1 MKGKITEAFKNVF
14 GKLSGKAGSAF
25 HGVSLLIPAVC
36 LGVLVVAVLTGYQ
49 APKAQSYEAAGSD
62 VSQIKEAFSKEN
74 SGSQAATTEK
84 KKAKKTVAKGSFDV
98 KDGEYTGS
106 ANGYGGTVTVKV
118 TVASKTIKSIDIV
131 SAAGETDSFF
141 SRAKGVI
148 DEIISAQSV
157 DVDVVSGATYSS
169 NGIIG
174 AVKNALYGTEST
186 STTAAASAQ
195 TAGSAPSVSKVS
207 ESGTWK
213 DGTYT
218 GSGKGF
224 GGNISVEVT
233 VKDGKITSIK
243 VTSAP
248 GEGSS
253 YLSKAKGLIS
263 KMISGQTTNVDAA
276 SGATYSSNGLIN
288 AVRSALSKA
297 GGSEK
302 ATTAKKSTKKKKKK
316 KSSSKK
322 KTTTKKT
329 DTNATYKD
337 GTYKGTAGCTDNK
350 RFDYNVT
357 AKVTIKDGKISKVEI
372 STDDD
377 GSNKRY
383 IDLTNDLPAA
393 IVSKGGTDIDVA
405 TGATYTSNAIFEA
418 VYNALQNAKT
428 DKTATTTTKKKQETT
443 TVKKEDTEATT
454 TEEAPEATT
463 ETTEEAEDDGEIY
476 KSGTYSVTVTCYDEY
491 REFDPKGN
499 YDLKVT
505 VKIAK
510 DKITDIS
517 ISGAKGDNAAYAND
531 ALDGMK
537 AEIIK
542 NGNAENVDTVT
553 EATISSNA
561 IKDACKAALAKAKK

>member
-1 MKGKITEAFKNVF
+1 MKGKITEALKNVF

-74 SGSQAATTEK
+74 AGSQAATTEK

-302 ATTAKKSTKKKKKK
+302 STTAKKSTKKKKKK
-316 KSSSKK
+316 KASSKK

-337 GTYKGTAGCTDNK
+337 GTYTGTAYCDE
-350 RFDYNVT
+350 FEYNVT
-357 AKVTIKDGKISKVEI
+357 AKVTITKGKLSKVEI
-372 STDDD
+372 STDNEDKNNVEFI
-377 GSNKRY
+377 NKAKALA
-383 IDLTNDLPAA
+383 DT
-393 IVSKGGTDIDVA
+393 IVSKGGTSGIDVIS
-405 TGATYTSNAIFEA
+405 GATYTSNSIFDA
-418 VYNALQNAKT
+418 VYNALQKAKVE
-428 DKTATTTTKKKQETT
+428 KSTTTEKAPETT
-443 TVKKEDTEATT
+443 TAKKEDTEATT
-454 TEEAPEATT
+454 TEKAPETTTEEKSDEATT
-463 ETTEEAEDDGEIY
+463 EAKEY
-476 KSGTYSVTVTCYDEY
+476 QYNNGTYTASASCIDKEG
-491 REFDPKGN
+491 EFD
-499 YDLKVT
+499 YTISADVT
-505 VKIAK
+505 IKN
-510 DKITDIS
+510 DKITS
-517 ISGAKGDNAAYAND
+517 ITNVDYTDEAQDSYMNRVIKKMIPKITEAGSATNVDKVSGATY
-531 ALDGMK
+531 
-537 AEIIK
+537 
-542 NGNAENVDTVT
+542 
-553 EATISSNA
+553 SSNA
-561 IKDACKAALAKAKK
+561 MKRICQKAFEQAKK